1 MKEVLE
7 KAKSTKTPI
16 QNVQLIKLYNQY
28 ICFSSLR
35 DCETTPKINIFT
47 LNRCLTDFLKKIC
60 FGFRKQIKMGKNI
73 SKRIKTSFLLLSNMG
88 SDASVPLRF

>member
-7 KAKSTKTPI
+7 KAKITKTPA
-16 QNVQLIKLYNQY
+16 QNVQLIKLYNPN

-35 DCETTPKINIFT
+35 GCETIPKINIFT

-60 FGFRKQIKMGKNI
+60 FGFRKQVKMGKNI
-73 SKRIKTSFLLLSNMG
+73 FSFII
-88 SDASVPLRF
+88 